1 MCFHTHDVTFANG
14 WLGRCIIIRMQ
25 DEDALMAL
33 QDIDR
38 HFSPSVSM
46 VRQASTDVEELEKI
60 IVEES
65 KKRVENR
72 DLSMGPN

>member
-1 MCFHTHDVTFANG
+1 
-14 WLGRCIIIRMQ
+14 MQ
-25 DEDALMAL
+25 DEDALRAL

-38 HFSPSVSM
+38 HFSPTVSM